1 MTAPFVRTGD
11 QALAHV
17 LAAGLLAVLVWPVRA
32 TAQGVAPIV
41 TPTGRFV
48 LFDQGRFH
56 DLATEAPRDLVVAED
71 KLAYVTP
78 AGELKLVQNGSAHT
92 MEPAPPD
99 QLRAAGRTIAYT
111 FGGVLKLAEPTR
123 PRELS
128 GAAGRYIVRDSL
140 VLFHDRTDATV
151 NVHWKGRSFPLA
163 GLPDTLDVPEAWVG
177 SNTAVLFDRAAR
189 TAYRFHRGVVEPLV
203 DSTDAVQVAAGG
215 DLIGFS
221 EDRSRSLQLWH
232 QGRITTLEPLVPQAM
247 QAGDG
252 LLAYVSGGGTFKCWS
267 DGRTHALLDHAP
279 TAWTVQDSL
288 LVVVDAGALKVL
300 HDGALQVVE
309 RYVPEQWAVHGGVLT
324 YLDLNR
330 EVRRYAGGERTAVSR
345 EAGIAR
351 FDVHGDTVVFT
362 GDDGSVKVWWR
373 GEVYERY

>member
-1 MTAPFVRTGD
+1 MTTPIARTG
-11 QALAHV
+11 ARARTRSLITGLL
-17 LAAGLLAVLVWPVRA
+17 LAALLPVVSV
-32 TAQGVAPIV
+32 AQGVAPIV
-41 TPTGRFV
+41 TPSGRFV

-56 DLATEAPRDLVVAED
+56 DLATEAPKDLVVAED
-71 KLAYVTP
+71 KLAYVTQ
-78 AGELKLVQNGSAHT
+78 AGELKLVQNGSVHGLESA
-92 MEPAPPD
+92 APEA
-99 QLRAAGRTIAYT
+99 LRSAGRTIAYT
-111 FGGVLKLAEPTR
+111 RGAALKLAEPTR
-123 PRELS
+123 PRELC
-128 GAAGRYIVRDSL
+128 GAVGRFIVRDSL

-189 TAYRFHRGVVEPLV
+189 TAYRFHRGVLEPLV

-221 EDRSRSLQLWH
+221 DDLSRSLQLWD

-252 LLAYVSGGGTFKCWS
+252 LLAYVSGGGAFKCWS
-267 DGRTHALLDHAP
+267 GGRVHVLLDHAP
-279 TAWTVQDSL
+279 TAWMVRDSL
-288 LVVVDAGALKVL
+288 LVVVDAGALKVF

-309 RYVPEQWAVHGGVLT
+309 RYVPEQWVAQGGTLT

-330 EVRRYAGGERTAVSR
+330 EVRRYARGERTVVSR

-351 FDVHGDTVVFT
+351 FEVYGDTVVFT
-362 GDDGSVKVWWR
+362 GDDGGVRVWWR
-373 GEVYERY
+373 GEAYTRY